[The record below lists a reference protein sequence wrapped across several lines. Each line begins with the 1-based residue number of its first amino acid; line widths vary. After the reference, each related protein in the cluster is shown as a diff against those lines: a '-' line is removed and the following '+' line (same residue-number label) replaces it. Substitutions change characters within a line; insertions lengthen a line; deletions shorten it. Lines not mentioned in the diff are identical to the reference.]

1 MILRVRKI
9 LGACVSTV
17 RDAFRGQPRGL
28 VLLPLAILSLLL
40 YPIIAFATAFFATL
54 YDLVQGSSSF
64 FPDDAHLC
72 TFYVPKH
79 RYHKRYHILL
89 LVSLGVVFGG
99 IHCAGWNFSFPTYT
113 EQKLWR
119 VASLAVTIIPIVTF
133 PFVVIAL
140 ILERFVPTTVVDGLV
155 AMNYILCA
163 PSYVYARLVLLVL
176 ALALLRHLP
185 PTAFIAVNWT
195 KFYPHFL

>member
-1 MILRVRKI
+1 MIIRVRKI
-9 LGACVSTV
+9 FGACVSTV
-17 RDAFRGQPRGL
+17 RDGFRCQPRGL

-40 YPIIAFATAFFATL
+40 YPIMAFAIAFFATL
-54 YDLVQGSSSF
+54 YDLVHGSASF
-64 FPDDAHLC
+64 SPDDAHLS

-79 RYHKRYHILL
+79 RYPKRYYTLL

-99 IHCAGWNFSFPTYT
+99 IHCAGWNFPFPTYT

-119 VASLAVTIIPIVTF
+119 VASLAVTIIPIGTF
-133 PFVVIAL
+133 PITVIAL
-140 ILERFVPTTVVDGLV
+140 ILEIFVPTTVLDGLV

-163 PSYVYARLVLLVL
+163 LAYVYARLVLLVL
-176 ALALLRHLP
+176 ALAFLRHLP